1 MENILEARVYV
12 GTYGK
17 YSNGSIFG
25 KWLDLSEIEDKV
37 AFLVACRELHSDE
50 GCSAEFMFQ
59 DWENIPSNLIS
70 ECWISEHF
78 FTLRNTIQELPECE
92 QEPFMVWFENGGYDL
107 DTEDI
112 KDLVSSFHDEY
123 HGEYSCEE
131 DFAAHL
137 VEECY
142 SLPEFALNYFDY
154 QKFSRDLFCS
164 NFSFDSGFVF
174 RRA

>member
-1 MENILEARVYV
+1 MEDLQEAKVYV

-17 YSNGSIFG
+17 YNDGYLLG
-25 KWLDLSEIEDKV
+25 KWFELSDYKTKEDFISACKELHKDEIEP
-37 AFLVACRELHSDE
+37 ELMFSDYE
-50 GCSAEFMFQ
+50 
-59 DWENIPSNLIS
+59 DIPSSLIS

>member
-92 QEPFMVWFENGGYDL
+92 QKPFAVWLENGGYDL
-107 DTEDI
+107 DSEDI
-112 KDLVSSFHDEY
+112 KDLVDSFRDEY
-123 HGEYSCEE
+123 HGEYNCEE
-131 DFAAHL
+131 SFAEQLVDDCYDLPDFAL
-137 VEECY
+137 TY
-142 SLPEFALNYFDY
+142 FNFSKFAN
-154 QKFSRDLFCS
+154 DLFYGDYWFE
-164 NFSFDSGFVF
+164 NGYVF
-174 RRA
+174 RKV